1 MRKPTVFLAV
11 IIIGAIVAVSFI
23 YSGLYDVSANAPH
36 GGVVSWLLS
45 TTSHASVERHA
56 RGIDVPDLSDDAL
69 ALAGVNDFD
78 SMCAGCHGAPGREPE
93 AMGIGLNPP
102 APDLAE
108 EAAEMT
114 AAELFWV
121 TKNGIRMT
129 GMPAWGKS
137 HEDEDLWPVIAL
149 LTRLPEMDSDTYESM
164 LAAAA
169 GMGHHSTDAPAA
181 GRSHDEESDDHGTL
195 EHP

>member
-11 IIIGAIVAVSFI
+11 IIIGVIIAVSFI
-23 YSGLYDVSANAPH
+23 YSGLYNVSANAPH

-45 TTSHASVERHA
+45 TTSHASVERRA
-56 RGIDVPDLSDDAL
+56 RGIEVPDLSDDAL
-69 ALAGVNDFD
+69 ALAGVNDFN

-181 GRSHDEESDDHGTL
+181 GHSYDEEPDDHGTY